1 MSLATAIS
9 NTIRRLNLQSFI
21 MRLPVFGQALY
32 DGISEEFNR
41 VNDFRTIVTKSVVP
55 NTNMSTNTIE
65 DNEAARGIDPD
76 ITKTSAERIDRIIEA
91 AQRDG
96 NGGPDWLEDQIQQA
110 GYLLYVIL
118 NIKSVFTG
126 FQFGNH
132 QFGQIQFGS
141 SITYTDP
148 RNVDGEIIASSPNGN
163 IGGFFENFGNFQ
175 FGTTQFGVLLDGF
188 AYPRPKPFTITTDP
202 NRWGYFFFLSPDPAG
217 IVGPGDLLGLTAK
230 EFIDLE
236 KLVIQLKHVRNWA
249 IAQVEVV

>member
-41 VNDFRTIVTKSVVP
+41 VNDFRDIVTKSVVP
-55 NTNMSTNTIE
+55 NTNMSPDTIE
-65 DNEAARGIDPD
+65 DNEQARGIDPD

-96 NGGPDWLEDQIQQA
+96 NGGPDWLQEQIQQA
-110 GYLLYVIL
+110 GFPLYVIL
-118 NIKSVFTG
+118 NEKTVFTG
-126 FQFGNH
+126 FQFGNF

-141 SITYTDP
+141 SITFTDP
-148 RNVDGEIIASSPNGN
+148 RNVDGELIASSPNGN
-163 IGGFFENFGNFQ
+163 IGGQFENFGNFQ
-175 FGTTQFGVLLDGF
+175 FGTTQFGSLLDGF
-188 AYPRPKPFTITTDP
+188 AYPRPKPFRITSDP

-217 IVGPGDLLGLTAK
+217 IVGPGDLLGLTEK
-230 EFIDLE
+230 EFADLK

-249 IAQVEVV
+249 IAQVEVL

>member
-41 VNDFRTIVTKSVVP
+41 VNDFRTIVNKSVVP
-55 NTNMSTNTIE
+55 NVNMSTDTIE

-96 NGGPDWLEDQIQQA
+96 NGGPDWLQDQIQQA
-110 GYLLYVIL
+110 GFPLYVIL
-118 NIKSVFTG
+118 NEKTVFTG
-126 FQFGNH
+126 SQFGNF

-141 SITYTDP
+141 SVTFTDP
-148 RNVDGEIIASSPNGN
+148 RDVDGELIASSPNGN
-163 IGGFFENFGNFQ
+163 IGGQFENFGNFQ
-175 FGTTQFGVLLDGF
+175 FGTTQFGKLLEGF
-188 AYPRPKPFTITTDP
+188 AYPRPKPFRISSDP

-217 IVGPGDLLGLTAK
+217 IVGPGDLLGLTEK
-230 EFIDLE
+230 EFADLT

-249 IAQVEVV
+249 IAQVEVL